1 MAAWAQAAGVII
13 VIGFSFWH
21 ANYER
26 NKIKVEEIKSTL
38 SILSSIKEYIDD
50 IGAFVK
56 TKNEDS
62 TPNVEL
68 YTIYQIDILKSYGSA
83 VKEIPL
89 MSLRSN
95 IAVKNVI
102 LLFKHLE
109 LLGVNLELYLDQ
121 NKDLMPFSKNRAS
134 GSKQDGVDRNRVTR
148 FEVSCGRV
156 IQQIDLASTAIHK
169 ISNELTKN

>member
-1 MAAWAQAAGVII
+1 M
-13 VIGFSFWH
+13 IGFSFWH

-26 NKIKVEEIKSTL
+26 KEIKVEEIKSTL
-38 SILSSIKEYIDD
+38 SILSSTKEYIDE
-50 IGAFVK
+50 IGVVVK

-62 TPNVEL
+62 TPNIEL
-68 YTIYQIDILKSYGSA
+68 YAIYQIDILRSYGSA

-95 IAVKNVI
+95 VAVKNVI
-102 LLFKHLE
+102 LLSKHLE

-134 GSKQDGVDRNRVTR
+134 VSKQDGADRDRVTR

-156 IQQIDLASTAIHK
+156 IQQIDLASTAIK
-169 ISNELTKN
+169 MVSDELTTH